1 MGKKADTRRGRE
13 TERDDKEHLRE
24 NLRGANNLDRD
35 FDRDRG
41 ERSDRIERNERPGER
56 GDRRRRSLEKRR
68 HSESTSPGLIK
79 SIRMQAYVQRSVIS
93 VVFFRIGRKFA
104 RKDNEPPL
112 RLLDDLFRK
121 TKATPCIYWLPLTP
135 EQVI

>member
-1 MGKKADTRRGRE
+1 MYAQLTQFYRLPEYLKQILAVEKPVREWDLGKKADTRRGRE

-41 ERSDRIERNERPGER
+41 ERSDRNERNERPGER

-79 SIRMQAYVQRSVIS
+79 SFRTQA
-93 VVFFRIGRKFA
+93 
-104 RKDNEPPL
+104 
-112 RLLDDLFRK
+112 
-121 TKATPCIYWLPLTP
+121 P
-135 EQVI
+135 EQR